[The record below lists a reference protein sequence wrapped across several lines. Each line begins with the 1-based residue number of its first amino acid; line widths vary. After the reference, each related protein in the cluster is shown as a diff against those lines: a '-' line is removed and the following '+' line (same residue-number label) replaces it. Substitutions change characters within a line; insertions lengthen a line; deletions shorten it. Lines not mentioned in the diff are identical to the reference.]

1 MKVKLYKLHNLYYW
15 WITSYGQ
22 TIINSWTEKCIT
34 SLIGST
40 AQTAKSGL
48 IGQGGSHGWTS
59 LNASPEQSA

>member
-1 MKVKLYKLHNLYYW
+1 MDY
-15 WITSYGQ
+15 SYGQ

-34 SLIGST
+34 SLIEST

-48 IGQGGSHGWTS
+48 TGQGGSHGWTS